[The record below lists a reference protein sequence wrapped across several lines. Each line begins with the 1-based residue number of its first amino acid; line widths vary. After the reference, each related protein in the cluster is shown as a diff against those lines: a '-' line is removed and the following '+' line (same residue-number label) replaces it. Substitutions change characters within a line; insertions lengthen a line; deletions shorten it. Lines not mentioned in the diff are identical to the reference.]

1 MSLFKRLRDVTMS
14 NLNALID
21 KAEDPVKLT
30 DQYLR
35 DMHEDLQEA
44 ERAVAQQIA
53 IEKRFKMQLEEQEAL
68 VGRRAEQAQLAV
80 EAGNLELARRA
91 LEEKKA
97 AEQKVEEFRTGYD
110 QNHAAANNLRTKLE
124 EMRKQYTDMK
134 NKRETLVAR
143 FNSAKAQN
151 EINKAMAGFGSD
163 TAMSGLKRMEDKM
176 LAMEAQ
182 ADASNELNAPGRN
195 LDDEFAKLSAN
206 KGVEDELAELMRQA
220 ELKKNSS
227 TDNNA

>member
-21 KAEDPVKLT
+21 KAEDPIKLT

-35 DMHEDLQEA
+35 DMQEDLEDA
-44 ERAVAQQIA
+44 EKAVAQQIA

-68 VGRRAEQAQLAV
+68 ANKRQEQATLAV
-80 EAGNLELARRA
+80 EAGNLDLARRA

-97 AEQKVEEFRTGYD
+97 AEQKVAEFKIGYE
-110 QNHAAANNLRTKLE
+110 QNHAAANNLRLKLD

-143 FNSAKAQN
+143 YNSAKAQN

-176 LAMEAQ
+176 LQMEAQ
-182 ADASNELNAPGRN
+182 ADASNELIGPGRS
-195 LDDEFAKLSAN
+195 LDDEFAKLNSN
-206 KGVEDELAELMRQA
+206 KEVDDELAAIMRQV
-220 ELKKNSS
+220 EEKR
-227 TDNNA
+227 NNKA